1 MPHKTFEEVLK
12 SVPPDPMKQSPL
24 EKKKKLPF
32 KLGKGSRSGHGSKR
46 R

>member
-32 KLGKGSRSGHGSKR
+32 KLGKGCGCGRGKGR
-46 R
+46 G